1 MLAGERLNMLISTG
15 IMKSF
20 LGRMMM
26 KFALLILV
34 AFLSFTCLLTAPAGA
49 APIGVPGATVGT
61 DQSTVGLEL
70 NFMIDRDL
78 EGTRDTE
85 SMTVLAKGQVGMSE
99 RVDFLYRAGFGR
111 FEMNGKDSD
120 AGPAFGFGTKVTWAS
135 MDDINLKVGSVA
147 QMMQVRADADGGGRN
162 SFTEYDFA
170 VGAYLDAG
178 GAAASQG
185 RSVVTTYGGFA
196 FSGLEIETSGG
207 RAALEDSSFGAF
219 VGLLMK
225 MDQKTEVGAELR
237 LLDQTALAIYVA
249 FAF

>member
-1 MLAGERLNMLISTG
+1 
-15 IMKSF
+15 
-20 LGRMMM
+20 M
-26 KFALLILV
+26 KFALLTVMSFFSFLV
-34 AFLSFTCLLTAPAGA
+34 MFKTPAVA
-49 APIGVPGATVGT
+49 ASIGVPGATVGT

-111 FEMNGKDSD
+111 FEINGSDSD

-135 MDDINLKVGSVA
+135 LDDINLKIGTVA
-147 QMMQVRADADGGGRN
+147 QMLQVRADTDGGGRA
-162 SFTEYDFA
+162 SFNEYDFA
-170 VGAYLDAG
+170 LGAYLDAG
-178 GAAASQG
+178 RTASSG
-185 RSVVTTYGGFA
+185 SRSILTTYGGLV
-196 FSGLEIETSGG
+196 FSGLEIQGSRGDGAE
-207 RAALEDSSFGAF
+207 LEDNSLGAF

-237 LLDQTALAIYVA
+237 LLDQVALAISVS

>member
-1 MLAGERLNMLISTG
+1 MR
-15 IMKSF
+15 
-20 LGRMMM
+20 
-26 KFALLILV
+26 FALFTGMS
-34 AFLSFTCLLTAPAGA
+34 FLSFLLMFKAPVSA
-49 APIGVPGATVGT
+49 APIGVPGATAGT

-78 EGTRDTE
+78 ENLRDTE

-111 FEMNGKDSD
+111 FELNGKDSD

-135 MDDINLKVGSVA
+135 LDDMNLKIGSVA
-147 QMMQVRADADGGGRN
+147 QMLQVRADTDGGGRA
-162 SFTEYDFA
+162 SFNEYDFA
-170 VGAYLDAG
+170 LGVYLDG
-178 GAAASQG
+178 GGMASSG
-185 RSVVTTYGGFA
+185 SRSILTTYGGLV
-196 FSGLEIETSGG
+196 FSGLEIENSGG
-207 RAALEDSSFGAF
+207 NAFLEDNSFGAF

-237 LLDQTALAIYVA
+237 LLDQTALGIYVA